1 VSANVINDSIHLAKL
16 RDLLVEAPSQPGR
29 PAFASAASGLV
40 RAGKHLYVVAD
51 DELHLGVFDAEG
63 ASPGRLLQILPGDL
77 PLEEK
82 KRKRAKPDFEA
93 LLYLPAFGAYA
104 HGALLA
110 LGSGST
116 AHRHRGVLLP
126 LNAIGKV
133 DSNSTRVLDLSN
145 MHAAI
150 AREIG
155 TVNIEGAVAVQ
166 DRLLLLQRGN
176 KGKGVNA
183 VVRFELASFCSAA
196 QRSDTI
202 PAFPVQEVRRYDLG
216 AISGVPLGFSDCA
229 ALVDGS
235 IVFAAIAEDTKDS
248 YADGPC
254 AGAAIGVIDA
264 QGELRNVACVAERA
278 KVEGI
283 FATVHESTAHLLLVT
298 DADDPS
304 IPAALYSA
312 TLPL

>member
-1 VSANVINDSIHLAKL
+1 VIDPASIHLSKV
-16 RDLLVEAPSQPGR
+16 RDLLVEAPSQAGR
-29 PAFASAASGLV
+29 PPFVSAASGLV

-51 DELHLGVFDAEG
+51 DELHLGVFEADA
-63 ASPGRLLQILPGDL
+63 ASPGRLLQILPGAL
-77 PLEEK
+77 PLEAK

-93 LLYLPAFGAYA
+93 LLCLPPFGAYA
-104 HGALLA
+104 HGALFT

-116 AHRHRGVLLP
+116 PHRHRGALLP

-133 DSNSTRVLDLSN
+133 DWNSTRILDCSN
-145 MHAAI
+145 LHAAI
-150 AREIG
+150 GREVG

-166 DRLLLLQRGN
+166 DRLLFFQRGN

-183 VVRFELASFCSAA
+183 VVRFELASFCTAV
-196 QRSDTI
+196 QRSDTL
-202 PAFPVQEVRRYDLG
+202 PVLPVQEVRRYDLG
-216 AISGVPLGFSDCA
+216 AIDAVPLGFSDCA
-229 ALVDGS
+229 ALIDGS

-264 QGELRNVACVAERA
+264 QGELRNIARVAERA
-278 KVEGI
+278 KVEGV
-283 FATVHESTAHLLLVT
+283 FATTHESTAHLLLVT
-298 DADDPS
+298 DADDS
-304 IPAALYSA
+304 SVPAALYSA